1 VRRRRAIFGGMPRI
15 RLDSNTADRILS
27 GDVDPRD
34 VPPGYERVALLLRA
48 LGEERANPAPAPRH
62 KEPTPMLAAAPARW
76 KISSLAIAAACCL
89 GTGTAAYA
97 SGLPQSASDTAS
109 AILAK
114 LGVQSHSSRSHPA
127 NHGADVSA
135 VARNHSLTGKA
146 HGAAVSAVAGGNGQ
160 AHRHGGKPD
169 GSDEGSESGAPSG
182 KGSTISSLARS
193 TKATGADK
201 GAAISTAASGG
212 RSQAGH
218 HENATSPTTADADA
232 HAAQGAHSGG
242 RPGGSSTTAH

>member
-1 VRRRRAIFGGMPRI
+1 MRRRRAMFGGMPRI

-34 VPPGYERVALLLRA
+34 VPPGYEQVALLLRA
-48 LGEERANPAPAPRH
+48 LGEERANPAPAPRR
-62 KEPTPMLAAAPARW
+62 KQPTPMLAAAPARW
-76 KISSLAIAAACCL
+76 KISSVAIAAACCL

-109 AILAK
+109 SILAK
-114 LGVQSHSSRSHPA
+114 LGVQSHSSPSHPA
-127 NHGADVSA
+127 NHGAAVSA
-135 VARNHSLTGKA
+135 VARDHSLTGKA
-146 HGAAVSAVAGGNGQ
+146 HGAAVSAVARANGQ
-160 AHRHGGKPD
+160 AHRHAGKPG
-169 GSDEGSESGAPSG
+169 GSDESGESGSSG
-182 KGSTISSLARS
+182 RGSTISTLARS
-193 TKATGADK
+193 TKATGAGK

-212 RSQAGH
+212 RSRAGH
-218 HENATSPTTADADA
+218 HESATGPTTADADA